1 MKLFLGE
8 KVDQQNIQSTKSFL
22 EIIIEYISRF
32 KDYFD
37 LIKFVFVGILF
48 LITISIKTLIYQII
62 AISGDPN
69 T

>member
-48 LITISIKTLIYQII
+48 LITILILLII
-62 AISGDPN
+62 EKE
-69 T
+69 

>member
-48 LITISIKTLIYQII
+48 LILF
-62 AISGDPN
+62 
-69 T
+69 